1 MDSGQFV
8 AAAGHLGLYW
18 MLLNIAPPA
27 KERVSADG
35 CGRQGAGTRATKI
48 RLSDVSGRFS
58 LFRDTCQAN
67 FVNGRE
73 RV

>member
-8 AAAGHLGLYW
+8 AAAGQLGLYGTS
-18 MLLNIAPPA
+18 LNIAPPA

-35 CGRQGAGTRATKI
+35 CDRQGAGTRATKI
-48 RLSDVSGRFS
+48 RLSELSGRFF
-58 LFRDTCQAN
+58 LFRATCQASL
-67 FVNGRE
+67 VNGRE